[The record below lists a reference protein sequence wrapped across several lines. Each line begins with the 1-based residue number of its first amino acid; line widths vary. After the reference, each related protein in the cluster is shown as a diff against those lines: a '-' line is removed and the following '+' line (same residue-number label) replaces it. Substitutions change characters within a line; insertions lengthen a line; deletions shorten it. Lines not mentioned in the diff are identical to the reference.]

1 MKYLNK
7 ILEMNEIAPDMQEQ
21 AQTLY
26 LDVKRRVE
34 SLPLTFGEDA
44 QLMLSN
50 HLMALIKRILEGAL
64 IEPMEE
70 EMMSGE
76 ISEKAWEY
84 ADVIAGPLFL
94 AADMEK
100 DRTELFLVGTHI
112 EMAMTAEVVS

>member
-7 ILEMNEIAPDMQEQ
+7 ILEMNEIAPDMQKR
-21 AQTLY
+21 AQELY
-26 LDVKRRVE
+26 LEAKKRVE

-70 EMMSGE
+70 ETMSDE

-84 ADVIAGPLFL
+84 AAVIAGPLFE
-94 AADMEK
+94 AAQMEK
-100 DRTELFLVGTHI
+100 DRTELFLVGTHV
-112 EMAMTAEVVS
+112 EMALTAEVVS